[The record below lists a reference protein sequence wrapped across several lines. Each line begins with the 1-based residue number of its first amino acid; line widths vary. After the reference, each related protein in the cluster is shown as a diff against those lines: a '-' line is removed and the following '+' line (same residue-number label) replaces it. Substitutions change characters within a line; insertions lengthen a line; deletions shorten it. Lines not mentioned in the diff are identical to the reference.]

1 MELLVQQFID
11 ADIGRICL
19 IEEVDDHNIELLAV
33 AMAASNTL
41 LNALRVPGHI
51 VVDNQGAE
59 LEINTLSSCFRCNH
73 NGCFVPEIVNDGCT
87 AIGGEGSS
95 HLRRAFVFLEPFVVD
110 GRGLFVGVGAVEADQ
125 LTFVATFLQEL
136 VQEFLCAAGFG
147 KDESLFGG
155 SQLLQLVESFFQGDE
170 QVFSFAILFDFS
182 G

>member
-1 MELLVQQFID
+1 MAAANALLD
-11 ADIGRICL
+11 ALGIPGHVV
-19 IEEVDDHNIELLAV
+19 VDDE
-33 AMAASNTL
+33 
-41 LNALRVPGHI
+41 R
-51 VVDNQGAE
+51 AE
-59 LEINTLSSCFRCNH
+59 LEVDALGRCFRCNH
-73 NGCFVPEIVNDGCT
+73 NGGLIPKVVHDG
-87 AIGGEGSS
+87 GSS
-95 HLRRAFVFLEPFVVD
+95 VSRKGASDFGRAFVFLEPFVVD

-170 QVFSFAILFDFS
+170 QVFSFAIFFDFS